1 MASDASG
8 GTSRTRSTTTSFPK
22 RPILHPTPPSSRQR
36 STSPTRKV
44 LSQLKL
50 ATPSLRVCQPDVRLE
65 QSPAVRQLRSMLINK
80 LSAEVIPYSLQT
92 RLRASD
98 PDQFQV
104 LSPLFE
110 DPTILHPASYTDSL
124 WEVADKIYNE
134 ARRCHDN
141 HLDEKAWMK
150 VVNNV
155 LDPAELGEDTSMLR
169 VHSIQ
174 TQSVDPTF
182 LPKHI
187 SQPSAKKADLALAFS
202 CDHPSVAA
210 AIEPVQKANPDLCL
224 SQITDAYTSTVPM
237 VCCLEV
243 KEGGGDYN
251 EAILQLGIWCAAGL
265 ERLRGLRTLAES
277 EVISRSYH
285 RFWGGLWWVMIG
297 NFTSRGRMRGE
308 MSLCLAPGG
317 C

>member
-1 MASDASG
+1 V
-8 GTSRTRSTTTSFPK
+8 K
-22 RPILHPTPPSSRQR
+22 
-36 STSPTRKV
+36 
-44 LSQLKL
+44 
-50 ATPSLRVCQPDVRLE
+50 
-65 QSPAVRQLRSMLINK
+65 
-80 LSAEVIPYSLQT
+80 T

-141 HLDEKAWMK
+141 HLDENAWMK

-155 LDPAELGEDTSMLR
+155 LDSTELGEDTSMLR

-187 SQPSAKKADLALAFS
+187 SQSFAKKADLALAFS

-224 SQITDAYTSTVPM
+224 SQMTDAYTSTVPLA
-237 VCCLEV
+237 CCLEV

-277 EVISRSYH
+277 DSGSDLEELPPFLGWTVVGHDWKFHIS
-285 RFWGGLWWVMIG
+285 WKDEGGNVVSSPLALC
-297 NFTSRGRMRGE
+297 
-308 MSLCLAPGG
+308 SLVVLHINVRPT
-317 C
+317 